1 MGFGCSKVFASMWFR
16 TTNSSNLISMRNL
29 TATLCLTVAVL
40 LGSEVEGSD
49 LPVCMGSP
57 KEVRTQAD
65 VAEWDNC
72 QGIYDLWP
80 NI

>member
-1 MGFGCSKVFASMWFR
+1 
-16 TTNSSNLISMRNL
+16 MRKL
-29 TATLCLTVAVL
+29 PATLCLTLAVL
-40 LGSEVEGSD
+40 LGSVVEGSD
-49 LPVCMGSP
+49 LPECEGSP
-57 KEVRTQAD
+57 KEIRSDAD